1 MATKNGGQ
9 APQAPQAP
17 QALQALTPA
26 PVEKYSEPVTP
37 PPPLNPGPDLN
48 QNEYHIPWIGRVQKR
63 TVVIVLVMLVMLAL
77 LITILVVGLSQD
89 PPPAASG
96 KICSKPEKWINVTGK
111 KDKKYP
117 NKPDQ
122 PFIPECKDKKL
133 GKKKEYKG
141 LEYICN
147 NGTLTIKDKPKN
159 VDKDTDPCKPAP
171 CSKPGGWENVKD
183 KEYTHG
189 KNNINIR
196 CKDKLVKKGA
206 YKDLKYKCD
215 NGTLK
220 IDGNTKGK
228 KVDADTDPCEV
239 SAKVST
245 QKVSAQKVSICG
257 PKGGKTFRNNFKENT
272 PVPPGQN
279 KDTFCFKNIKCDN
292 PGKKP
297 FRDGFDANIPVPP
310 GQNKDTYCFKT
321 YCGIKGDKTFRRNDG
336 NKMGERIL
344 VTQGVN
350 KDTYCFEGF
359 ENYVPQPV
367 KDVFDWIAGRP
378 DINDKSKVSLLP
390 GFEF

>member
-272 PVPPGQN
+272 PVPPEQ
-279 KDTFCFKNIKCDN
+279 IK
-292 PGKKP
+292 KHIV
-297 FRDGFDANIPVPP
+297 FIS
-310 GQNKDTYCFKT
+310 
-321 YCGIKGDKTFRRNDG
+321 
-336 NKMGERIL
+336 L
-344 VTQGVN
+344 VTPQGRKNLCTFLKRIPLYLPDKIKIHFVL
-350 KDTYCFEGF
+350 KISSVTT
-359 ENYVPQPV
+359 Q
-367 KDVFDWIAGRP
+367 GRNHLGTVLMRISLYLP
-378 DINDKSKVSLLP
+378 DKIKIHIVLKPIV
-390 GFEF
+390 G